1 MTPTRDL
8 RYKAWTMEYF
18 LSVVG
23 MVFVI
28 EALPYIAFPG
38 KVKEYMK
45 VIGLLPDRK
54 LQVIGLVMALSGL
67 AILYLARG
75 TGLK

>member
-1 MTPTRDL
+1 
-8 RYKAWTMEYF
+8 MEYF
-18 LSVVG
+18 LSVLG

-38 KVKEYMK
+38 KVKEYMR
-45 VIGLLPDRK
+45 VIGLMQDRN
-54 LQVIGLVMALSGL
+54 LRIIGFILAFSGL
-67 AILYLARG
+67 AILYVARG